1 MSIVGFIF
9 ARGGSKGLPG
19 KNVRLFGGKPLITW
33 AVEQALAVPRIDRV
47 IVSTDSSEIAGIA
60 AAAGAEIPFVRPA
73 ALAQDK
79 SPEWLA
85 WRHALNFLRDTDGV
99 LPTAM
104 VSIPTTAPLRLPS
117 DIDRCID
124 AFEAGGLDIVVTVTD
139 AHRSPYF
146 NMVQRPDDGTIGL
159 VIPPKAAIA
168 GRQQAPVVYDMTTVA
183 YVARP
188 EFVLQSDGVFEGR
201 VGSVHIPPER
211 AIDIDTLMDFQI
223 AEFLLSQRE
232 PQP

>member
-1 MSIVGFIF
+1 
-9 ARGGSKGLPG
+9 
-19 KNVRLFGGKPLITW
+19 
-33 AVEQALAVPRIDRV
+33 
-47 IVSTDSSEIAGIA
+47 
-60 AAAGAEIPFVRPA
+60 
-73 ALAQDK
+73 
-79 SPEWLA
+79 
-85 WRHALNFLRDTDGV
+85 
-99 LPTAM
+99 
-104 VSIPTTAPLRLPS
+104 
-117 DIDRCID
+117 
-124 AFEAGGLDIVVTVTD
+124 
-139 AHRSPYF
+139 
-146 NMVQRPDDGTIGL
+146 MVQTRDDGTVGL
-159 VIPPKAAIA
+159 VIPPKAKIA